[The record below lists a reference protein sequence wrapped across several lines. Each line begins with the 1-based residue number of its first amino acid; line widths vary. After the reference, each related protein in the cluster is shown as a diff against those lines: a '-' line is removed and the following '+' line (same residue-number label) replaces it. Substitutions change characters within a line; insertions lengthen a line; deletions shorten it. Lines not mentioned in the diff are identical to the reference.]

1 MRERLTMPLIS
12 KKICLLGDFAVGKT
26 SLIRRFV
33 DNQFS
38 DQYLTTVG
46 VKISRKTLSFPS
58 PEPGE
63 KVDLQLLIW
72 DLEGSTKFYSVASS
86 HLKGASGAVIVGDL
100 TRHETI
106 DHVVEHTKLFLSV
119 NPQGFMVV
127 AYNKS
132 DLIETQRGVISVL
145 QSIHFEE
152 KDRVVATFQT
162 SAKTGE
168 NVAQLFEILAQKIME

>member
-1 MRERLTMPLIS
+1 MPLIS

-26 SLIRRFV
+26 SLIHRFV

-46 VKISRKTLSFPS
+46 VKISRKTLSLAS
-58 PEPGE
+58 TERGE

-72 DLEGSTKFYSVASS
+72 DLEGSTKFYSIAPS

-100 TRHETI
+100 TRRETI
-106 DHVVEHTKLFLSV
+106 DHVVEHIKLFLSV

-132 DLIETQRGVISVL
+132 DLIEAKRGVVPIL
-145 QSIHFEE
+145 QSTHFKE
-152 KDRVVATFQT
+152 KDRVIATFQT
-162 SAKTGE
+162 SAKTGK
-168 NVAQLFEILAQKIME
+168 NVDQLFEVLAQKIME